1 MKNFSGNFNDKNEFS
16 SNSLADTV
24 KFANFIAENL
34 FGGEVILLNGE
45 LGAGKT
51 TFTKGLARALGIT
64 EEVTSPTFTLLNVYE
79 SGRLP
84 LYHMDMYRIE
94 SAEELY
100 ETGMEDYLS
109 KDGITVI
116 EWNRLQNLK
125 GKIFVI
131 DITTLDENKRKFV
144 YQIVEAVV

>member
-1 MKNFSGNFNDKNEFS
+1 MKNFSGNFNDKNEFT

-24 KFANFIAENL
+24 RFANFIAENL

-100 ETGMEDYLS
+100 ETGIEDYLS

-144 YQIVEAVV
+144 YQIVETVV

>member
-1 MKNFSGNFNDKNEFS
+1 MKNFSGNFNDKNEFI

-24 KFANFIAENL
+24 RFANSIAENL

-100 ETGMEDYLS
+100 ETGIEDYLS

-144 YQIVEAVV
+144 YQIVETVV